1 MTPEET
7 ATAVAPATSALTSR
21 FMLDG
26 ATYARGGKLGFEGM
40 AFYAAGRGGVLGDV
54 HSDVVSAAF
63 VFFNP
68 DTVRA
73 AWDSS
78 ATVAPR
84 HEAAAAFAE
93 CCHEWGRSHLPD
105 DLDAERLAALGGKV
119 SAAASPAGAPVF
131 AGWRALPV
139 PSDAKAAAVHHMNS
153 LRELRMAK
161 HAVAV
166 LATGIHAGDA
176 VRMHTPHMAALFGWT
191 EPLADDAPVVDWD
204 AIEARTNELCAPDF
218 AVLDAEERAEFA
230 ALVTAANDRSA

>member
-26 ATYARGGKLGFEGM
+26 ATYARGGELGFEGM

-54 HSDVVSAAF
+54 DADVVAAAF

-68 DTVRA
+68 DTIRV

-78 ATVAPR
+78 AKVAPR

-105 DLDAERLAALGGKV
+105 DLDTARLAALSEKV
-119 SAAASPAGAPVF
+119 VAAASPAGAPVF

-139 PSDAKAAAVHHMNS
+139 PSDAKAAAVHHMNA

-166 LATGIHAGDA
+166 LGEGISAGDA

-204 AIEARTNELCAPDF
+204 AVEARTNRLCAEAF
-218 AVLDAEERAEFA
+218 AVLDPDERAEFVSLA
-230 ALVTAANDRSA
+230 TAANERAT